1 MGVRVGLVGVE
12 QHVPHV
18 FAGIDESEEIELVA
32 VAQAGARAEEL
43 KEKYGA
49 RIYDDHAAMF
59 AQEQLDV
66 AAVCLIPA
74 YQGQVVIAALQA
86 GLHVT
91 ADKPLMIAQEELD
104 ATATLVRQHP
114 DRKVGQL
121 FTLRGRPGYAKLHEI
136 VRSGA
141 IGDVVQSY
149 GLRSA
154 LEKRESRAP
163 WFFDERLSGGPIP
176 DLLIHDIDAL
186 RWITGLEYTH
196 VLARESN
203 FARPNDP
210 YYRNAGQLYFLQEQN
225 ATAIME
231 HHRLVS
237 PAFAG
242 MDCRMKVVGTD
253 GQVEITAK
261 GEVILYNSDHAGLVT
276 DLPAEQNVFADFALK
291 ACAGEEPLVDTE
303 SALQSMQAALTA
315 KAAAEADALVAI
327 PQIQ

>member
-1 MGVRVGLVGVE
+1 MAYRVGLVGVE
-12 QHVPHV
+12 QHVPNV
-18 FAGIDESEEIELVA
+18 FAGIDESDEIELVA
-32 VAQAGARAEEL
+32 VAQAGARAGEL
-43 KEKYGA
+43 EEKYGA
-49 RIYDDHAAMF
+49 RLYDDHEAMF
-59 AQEQLDV
+59 AQEQLDL

-74 YQGQVVIAALQA
+74 DQGRVVIDALEA

-91 ADKPLMIAQEELD
+91 ADKPLVITQEELD
-104 ATATLVRQHP
+104 AIVALVRQNP
-114 DRKVGQL
+114 GRKVGQL
-121 FTLRGRPGYAKLHEI
+121 FTLRGTPGYAKLREI
-136 VRSGA
+136 VQSGA
-141 IGDVVQSY
+141 IGDVAQSY

-154 LEKRESRAP
+154 MEKRETRAP

-196 VLARESN
+196 VVSRETN
-203 FARPNDP
+203 FARPDDP
-210 YYRNAGQLYFLQEQN
+210 YYRNAGQLFFLQEQH

-261 GEVILYNSDHAGLVT
+261 GEVYLYNSEHAGQVT
-276 DLPAEQNVFADFALK
+276 PLAAAQNVFADFAVK
-291 ACAGEEPLVDTE
+291 ACSGQEPLVDTA
-303 SALQSMQAALTA
+303 SALQSMQVALTA
-315 KAAAEADALVAI
+315 KAAAETDTLVAI
-327 PQIQ
+327 PRIL

>member
-1 MGVRVGLVGVE
+1 MAYRVGLVGVE

-18 FAGIDESEEIELVA
+18 FAGIDESDEIELVA
-32 VAQAGARAEEL
+32 VAQAGARANEL
-43 KEKYGA
+43 EEKYGA
-49 RIYDDHAAMF
+49 RLYEDHAAMF
-59 AQEQLDV
+59 AQEQLDM

-74 YQGQVVIAALQA
+74 DQGRVVIDALEA

-91 ADKPLMIAQEELD
+91 ADKPLVITQEELD
-104 ATATLVRQHP
+104 TIVALARRHP
-114 DRKVGQL
+114 NRKVGQL
-121 FTLRGRPGYAKLHEI
+121 FTLRGTPGYAKLRE
-136 VRSGA
+136 VVQSGA

-154 LEKRESRAP
+154 LEKRETRAP

-186 RWITGLEYTH
+186 RWITGLEYEH

-203 FARPNDP
+203 FARPDDP
-210 YYRNAGQLYFLQEQN
+210 YYRNAGQLFFLQEQN

-242 MDCRMKVVGTD
+242 MDCRMKIVGTD

-261 GEVILYNSDHAGLVT
+261 GEVYLYNSDHAGQVME
-276 DLPAEQNVFADFALK
+276 LPATQNTFADFAIK
-291 ACAGEEPLVDTE
+291 ACSGQEPLVDTA
-303 SALQSMQAALTA
+303 SALQSMQVALTA
-315 KAAAEADALVAI
+315 KTAAEANALVAI
-327 PQIQ
+327 PRL

>member
-1 MGVRVGLVGVE
+1 MAIRVGLVGVE

-18 FAGIDESEEIELVA
+18 FAGIDESNEIELVA
-32 VAQAGARAEEL
+32 VARAGARADEL
-43 KEKYGA
+43 KEKCGA
-49 RIYDDHAAMF
+49 RIYDDHTDMF

-66 AAVCLIPA
+66 AAVCLIPVD
-74 YQGQVVIAALQA
+74 QGRVVIDALNA

-104 ATATLVRQHP
+104 ATVALVREHP

-136 VRSGA
+136 VRCGA

-154 LEKRESRAP
+154 LEKREQRAP

-186 RWITGLEYTH
+186 RWITGLEYEH
-196 VLARESN
+196 VLAREFN
-203 FARPNDP
+203 FARPDDP
-210 YYRNAGQLYFLQEQN
+210 YYRNAGQLFFLQQKN

-237 PAFAG
+237 PSFAG

-253 GQVEITAK
+253 GQVEITAQ
-261 GEVILYNSDHAGLVT
+261 GEVILYNNDHAGQVAE
-276 DLPAEQNVFADFALK
+276 LPAEQNVFADFALK

-303 SALQSMQAALTA
+303 SALQSMQVALTA
-315 KAAAEADALVAI
+315 KEAGDADTLVAI
-327 PQIQ
+327 PRLS

>member
-1 MGVRVGLVGVE
+1 MAARVGLVGVE

-18 FAGIDESEEIELVA
+18 FAGIDESDNIELAA
-32 VAQAGARAEEL
+32 VAQAGARAGEL
-43 KEKYGA
+43 QEKYGA
-49 RIYDDHAAMF
+49 RLYDDHAAMF

-74 YQGQVVIAALQA
+74 DQGRVVIDALRA

-91 ADKPLMIAQEELD
+91 ADKPLVITQAELD
-104 ATATLVRQHP
+104 AVAALARQQP

-121 FTLRGRPGYAKLHEI
+121 FTLRGSPGYAKLREI
-136 VRSGA
+136 VRGGA

-154 LEKRESRAP
+154 MEKRETRAP

-186 RWITGLEYTH
+186 RWITGLEYEH
-196 VLARESN
+196 VLAREAN
-203 FARPNDP
+203 FARPDDP
-210 YYRNAGQLYFLQEQN
+210 YYRNAGQLFFLQEGN

-231 HHRLVS
+231 HHRLAHPS
-237 PAFAG
+237 FGG

-261 GEVILYNSDHAGLVT
+261 GEVILYNSGHAGQVEL
-276 DLPAEQNVFADFALK
+276 LPAAQNVFADFALK
-291 ACAGEEPLVDTE
+291 AAAGEEPLVDTDG
-303 SALQSMQAALTA
+303 ALQSMQAALTA
-315 KAAAEADALVAI
+315 KAAAAADAPVAI
-327 PQIQ
+327 PRIA

>member
-1 MGVRVGLVGVE
+1 MAVRVGLVGVE

-18 FAGIDESEEIELVA
+18 FAGIDESDEIALVA
-32 VAQAGARAEEL
+32 VAQAGDRADEL
-43 KEKYGA
+43 AEKYGA
-49 RIYDDHAAMF
+49 RVYEDHAAMF

-66 AAVCLIPA
+66 AAVCLVPIE
-74 YQGQVVIAALQA
+74 QGRVVIDALQA

-91 ADKPLMIAQEELD
+91 ADKPLMIEQDKLSE
-104 ATATLVRQHP
+104 TAALVQQNP
-114 DRKVGQL
+114 QLKVGQL
-121 FTLRGRPGYAKLHEI
+121 FTLRGSPGYAKLREI

-141 IGDVVQSY
+141 IGDVVQGF

-154 LEKRESRAP
+154 MEKRETRAP

-203 FARPNDP
+203 FARPDDP
-210 YYRNAGQLYFLQEQN
+210 YYRNAGQLFFLQEQN

-237 PAFAG
+237 PAFGG

-253 GQVEITAK
+253 GQVEVTAK
-261 GEVILYNSDHAGLVT
+261 GEVILYNSDHAGQIES
-276 DLPAEQNVFADFALK
+276 LPAAQNVFADFALK
-291 ACAGEEPLVDTE
+291 ACSGQEPLVDTA

-315 KAAAEADALVAI
+315 RVAADSDTLVGI
-327 PQIQ
+327 PRI

>member
-1 MGVRVGLVGVE
+1 MAVSVGLVGVE

-18 FAGIDESEEIELVA
+18 FAGIDESHEIELVA
-32 VAQAGARAEEL
+32 VARAGARADEL
-43 KEKYGA
+43 KDKYGA
-49 RIYDDHAAMF
+49 RIYDDHTDMF

-66 AAVCLIPA
+66 AAVCLIPVD
-74 YQGQVVIAALQA
+74 QGRVVIDALEA

-104 ATATLVRQHP
+104 ATAALVRQHP

-154 LEKRESRAP
+154 LEKREQRAP

-203 FARPNDP
+203 FARPDDP
-210 YYRNAGQLYFLQEQN
+210 YYRNAGQLFFLQDQN

-253 GQVEITAK
+253 GQVEITAE
-261 GEVILYNSDHAGLVT
+261 GEVILYNSDHAGQVT

-291 ACAGEEPLVDTE
+291 ACSGQEPLVDTA
-303 SALQSMQAALTA
+303 SALQSMQVALTA
-315 KAAAEADALVAI
+315 KVAAEADSLVAI
-327 PQIQ
+327 PQI

>member
-1 MGVRVGLVGVE
+1 MAVRVGLVGVE

-18 FAGIDESEEIELVA
+18 FAGIDESDEIELVA
-32 VAQAGARAEEL
+32 VAQAGARAGEL
-43 KEKYGA
+43 EEKYGA
-49 RIYDDHAAMF
+49 KLYDDHVAMF

-74 YQGQVVIAALQA
+74 NQGRVVIDALES

-91 ADKPLMIAQEELD
+91 ADKPLVITQGELD
-104 ATATLVRQHP
+104 AIVALVRQHP
-114 DRKVGQL
+114 GRKVGQL
-121 FTLRGRPGYAKLHEI
+121 FTLRGTPGYAKLREI

-141 IGDVVQSY
+141 IGEVVQSY

-154 LEKRESRAP
+154 LEKRETRAP

-186 RWITGLEYTH
+186 RWITGLEYEH

-210 YYRNAGQLYFLQEQN
+210 YYRNAGQLFFLQEQN

-242 MDCRMKVVGTD
+242 MDCRMKIVGAD

-261 GEVILYNSDHAGLVT
+261 GEVILYNSDHAGQVKE
-276 DLPAEQNVFADFALK
+276 LPAAQNTFADFALK
-291 ACAGEEPLVDTE
+291 ACSGREPLVDTAG
-303 SALQSMQAALTA
+303 ALQSMQVALTA
-315 KAAAEADALVAI
+315 KAAAEADTLVAI
-327 PQIQ
+327 PQV

>member
-1 MGVRVGLVGVE
+1 MAYRVGLVGVE

-18 FAGIDESEEIELVA
+18 FAGIDESDEIELVA
-32 VAQAGARAEEL
+32 VAQAGARADEL
-43 KEKYGA
+43 KGKYGA
-49 RIYDDHAAMF
+49 RLYDDHAAMF
-59 AQEQLDV
+59 AEEQLDV

-74 YQGQVVIAALQA
+74 DQGRVVIDALEA

-91 ADKPLMIAQEELD
+91 ADKPLVITQEELD
-104 ATATLVRQHP
+104 AIVALVRRQP
-114 DRKVGQL
+114 DRKVGQI
-121 FTLRGRPGYAKLHEI
+121 FTLRGTPGYTKLREI
-136 VRSGA
+136 VQSGA
-141 IGDVVQSY
+141 IGDVAQSY

-154 LEKRESRAP
+154 MEKRETRAP

-196 VLARESN
+196 VVSRETN
-203 FARPNDP
+203 FARPDDP
-210 YYRNAGQLYFLQEQN
+210 YYRNAGQLFFLQEQH

-242 MDCRMKVVGTD
+242 MDCRMKIVGTD

-261 GEVILYNSDHAGLVT
+261 GEVYLYNSKHAGQVT
-276 DLPAEQNVFADFALK
+276 PLAAAQNVFADFAIK
-291 ACAGEEPLVDTE
+291 ACSGEEPLVDTA
-303 SALQSMQAALTA
+303 SALQSMQVALTA
-315 KAAAEADALVAI
+315 KTASETEALVPI
-327 PQIQ
+327 PRIL

>member
-1 MGVRVGLVGVE
+1 MAYRVGLVGVE

-18 FAGIDESEEIELVA
+18 FAGIDESDEIELVA
-32 VAQAGARAEEL
+32 VAQAGARADEL
-43 KEKYGA
+43 KGKYGA
-49 RIYDDHAAMF
+49 RLYDDHAAMF
-59 AQEQLDV
+59 AEEQLDV

-74 YQGQVVIAALQA
+74 DQGRVVIDALEA

-91 ADKPLMIAQEELD
+91 ADKPLVITQEELD
-104 ATATLVRQHP
+104 AIVALVRQNP
-114 DRKVGQL
+114 GRKVGQI
-121 FTLRGRPGYAKLHEI
+121 FTLRGTPGYAKLREI
-136 VRSGA
+136 VQSGA
-141 IGDVVQSY
+141 IGDVAQSY

-154 LEKRESRAP
+154 MEKRETRAP

-196 VLARESN
+196 VVSRETN
-203 FARPNDP
+203 FARPDDP
-210 YYRNAGQLYFLQEQN
+210 YYRNAGQLFFLQEQH

-242 MDCRMKVVGTD
+242 MDCRMKIVGTD

-261 GEVILYNSDHAGLVT
+261 GEVYLYNSDHAGQVT
-276 DLPAEQNVFADFALK
+276 PLAAAQNVFADFAIK
-291 ACAGEEPLVDTE
+291 ACSGEEPLVDTA
-303 SALQSMQAALTA
+303 SALQSMQVALTA
-315 KAAAEADALVAI
+315 KAAAEANELVAI
-327 PQIQ
+327 PQL

>member
-1 MGVRVGLVGVE
+1 MAIRVGMVGVE
-12 QHVPHV
+12 QHAPHV
-18 FAGIDESEEIELVA
+18 FAGIDESDEIELAA
-32 VAQAGARAEEL
+32 VAQAGARADEIQD
-43 KEKYGA
+43 KYGA
-49 RIYDDHAAMF
+49 RLYDDHATLF
-59 AQEQLDV
+59 AQEQVDV

-74 YQGQVVIAALQA
+74 HQGRVVVDALKA

-91 ADKPLMIAQEELD
+91 ADKPLMITQEELD
-104 ATATLVRQHP
+104 ATVALVREHP

-121 FTLRGRPGYAKLHEI
+121 FTLRGQPGYAKLHEI

-149 GLRSA
+149 GMRSA
-154 LEKRESRAP
+154 MEKRETRAP

-203 FARPNDP
+203 FARPDDP
-210 YYRNAGQLYFLQEQN
+210 YYRNAGQLYFLQERN

-242 MDCRMKVVGTD
+242 MDCRMRVLGTD

-261 GEVILYNSDHAGLVT
+261 GEVILYNSDHAGQVT
-276 DLPAEQNVFADFALK
+276 DLSAAQNVFADFALK
-291 ACAGEEPLVDTE
+291 ACAGQEPLVDTA
-303 SALQSMQAALTA
+303 SALQSMQVALTA
-315 KAAAEADALVAI
+315 KEAADSDTLVAI
-327 PQIQ
+327 PQV

>member
-1 MGVRVGLVGVE
+1 MAYRVGLVGVE

-18 FAGIDESEEIELVA
+18 FAGIDESDEIELVA
-32 VAQAGARAEEL
+32 VAQAGARADEL
-43 KEKYGA
+43 KGKYGA
-49 RIYDDHAAMF
+49 RLYDDHAAMF
-59 AQEQLDV
+59 AEEQLDV

-74 YQGQVVIAALQA
+74 DQGRVVIDALEA

-91 ADKPLMIAQEELD
+91 ADKPLVITQEELD
-104 ATATLVRQHP
+104 AIVALVRRHP
-114 DRKVGQL
+114 DRKVGQI
-121 FTLRGRPGYAKLHEI
+121 FTLRGTPGYAKLREI
-136 VRSGA
+136 VQSGA
-141 IGDVVQSY
+141 IGDVAQSY

-154 LEKRESRAP
+154 MEKRETRAP

-196 VLARESN
+196 VVSRETN
-203 FARPNDP
+203 FARPDDP
-210 YYRNAGQLYFLQEQN
+210 YYRNAGQLFFLQEQH

-242 MDCRMKVVGTD
+242 MDCRMKIVGTD

-261 GEVILYNSDHAGLVT
+261 GEVYLYNSEHAGQVT
-276 DLPAEQNVFADFALK
+276 PLAAAQNVFADFAIK
-291 ACAGEEPLVDTE
+291 ACSGEEPLVDTA
-303 SALQSMQAALTA
+303 SALQSMQVALTA
-315 KAAAEADALVAI
+315 KAAAEANELIAI
-327 PQIQ
+327 PQL

>member
-1 MGVRVGLVGVE
+1 MAYRVGLVGVE

-18 FAGIDESEEIELVA
+18 FAGIDESDEIELVA
-32 VAQAGARAEEL
+32 VAQAGARANEL
-43 KEKYGA
+43 EEKYDA
-49 RIYDDHAAMF
+49 RLYDDHEAMF

-74 YQGQVVIAALQA
+74 DQGRVVIDALEA

-91 ADKPLMIAQEELD
+91 ADKPLVITQDELD
-104 ATATLVRQHP
+104 ATVALVRQNP
-114 DRKVGQL
+114 GRKVGQL
-121 FTLRGRPGYAKLHEI
+121 LTLRGTPGYAKLREI
-136 VRSGA
+136 VQSGA
-141 IGDVVQSY
+141 IGDVAQSY

-154 LEKRESRAP
+154 LEKRETRAP

-186 RWITGLEYTH
+186 RWITGLEYEH

-210 YYRNAGQLYFLQEQN
+210 YYSNAGQLFFLQEQN

-242 MDCRMKVVGTD
+242 MDCRMKIVGTD

-261 GEVILYNSDHAGLVT
+261 REVYLYNSDHAGQVME
-276 DLPAEQNVFADFALK
+276 LPATQNTFADFAIK
-291 ACAGEEPLVDTE
+291 ACSGQEPLVDTAG
-303 SALQSMQAALTA
+303 ALQSMQVALTA
-315 KAAAEADALVAI
+315 KTAAKANALVAI
-327 PQIQ
+327 PRL

>member
-1 MGVRVGLVGVE
+1 MAYRVGLVGVE

-18 FAGIDESEEIELVA
+18 FAGIDESDEIELVA
-32 VAQAGARAEEL
+32 VAQAGARAGEME
-43 KEKYGA
+43 EKYGA
-49 RIYDDHAAMF
+49 RLYDDHTAMF
-59 AQEQLDV
+59 AREQLDV

-74 YQGQVVIAALQA
+74 DQGRVVIDALEA

-91 ADKPLMIAQEELD
+91 ADKPLVITQGELD
-104 ATATLVRQHP
+104 AIVALVRQNP
-114 DRKVGQL
+114 GRKVGQL
-121 FTLRGRPGYAKLHEI
+121 FTLRGTPGYAKLREI
-136 VRSGA
+136 VQSGA
-141 IGDVVQSY
+141 IGDVAQSY

-154 LEKRESRAP
+154 LEKRETRAP

-186 RWITGLEYTH
+186 RWITGLEYEH

-210 YYRNAGQLYFLQEQN
+210 YYSNAGQLFFLQEQN

-261 GEVILYNSDHAGLVT
+261 REVFLYNSDHAGQVKE
-276 DLPAEQNVFADFALK
+276 LPAAQNTFADFAVK
-291 ACAGEEPLVDTE
+291 ACSGQEPLVDTAG
-303 SALQSMQAALTA
+303 ALQSMQVALTA
-315 KAAAEADALVAI
+315 KTAAEANALVAI
-327 PQIQ
+327 PRL

>member
-1 MGVRVGLVGVE
+1 MR
-12 QHVPHV
+12 
-18 FAGIDESEEIELVA
+18 
-32 VAQAGARAEEL
+32 L
-43 KEKYGA
+43 KSS
-49 RIYDDHAAMF
+49 
-59 AQEQLDV
+59 
-66 AAVCLIPA
+66 
-74 YQGQVVIAALQA
+74 
-86 GLHVT
+86 LHVT
-91 ADKPLMIAQEELD
+91 ADKPLVITQGELD
-104 ATATLVRQHP
+104 AIAALVRQHP
-114 DRKVGQL
+114 GRKVGQL
-121 FTLRGRPGYAKLHEI
+121 FTLRGTPGYAKLHEI

-154 LEKRESRAP
+154 LEKRETRAP

-210 YYRNAGQLYFLQEQN
+210 YYRNAGQLFFLQEQN

-242 MDCRMKVVGTD
+242 MDCRMKIVGTD

-261 GEVILYNSDHAGLVT
+261 GEVILYNSDHAGQVKG
-276 DLPAEQNVFADFALK
+276 LPAAQNTFADFALK
-291 ACAGEEPLVDTE
+291 ACNGQEPLVDTA
-303 SALQSMQAALTA
+303 SALQSMQVALTA
-315 KAAAEADALVAI
+315 KLAADTDTLVAI
-327 PQIQ
+327 PQV

>member
-1 MGVRVGLVGVE
+1 MAVRVGLVGVE

-18 FAGIDESEEIELVA
+18 FAGIDESDEIELAA
-32 VAQAGARAEEL
+32 VAQAGARADEL
-43 KEKYGA
+43 AKKYGA
-49 RIYDDHAAMF
+49 RLYDDHAAMF

-66 AAVCLIPA
+66 AAVCLVPA
-74 YQGQVVIAALQA
+74 EQGRVVVAALQA

-91 ADKPLMIAQEELD
+91 ADKPLMIEQGKLNE
-104 ATATLVRQHP
+104 TAALVRQNP
-114 DRKVGQL
+114 QLKVGQL
-121 FTLRGRPGYAKLHEI
+121 FTLRGSPGYAKLHEI
-136 VRSGA
+136 VRGGA

-154 LEKRESRAP
+154 MEKRETRAP

-196 VLARESN
+196 VLAREAN
-203 FARPNDP
+203 FARPDDP
-210 YYRNAGQLYFLQEQN
+210 YYRNAGQLFYLQERN

-253 GQVEITAK
+253 GQAEVTAT
-261 GEVILYNSDHAGLVT
+261 GEVLLFNGDHAGEVSP
-276 DLPAEQNVFADFALK
+276 LPAARNVFADFALK
-291 ACAGEEPLVDTE
+291 ACSGREPLVDTA
-303 SALQSMQAALTA
+303 SALQSMQVALTSRV
-315 KAAAEADALVAI
+315 AADSDTLVAI
-327 PQIQ
+327 PRL

>member
-1 MGVRVGLVGVE
+1 MAVRVGLVGVE

-18 FAGIDESEEIELVA
+18 FAGIDESDEIELAA
-32 VAQAGARAEEL
+32 VAQAGDRADEL
-43 KEKYGA
+43 AEKYGA
-49 RIYDDHAAMF
+49 RVYEDHAAMF

-66 AAVCLIPA
+66 AAVCLVPIN
-74 YQGQVVIAALQA
+74 QGRVVIDALQA

-91 ADKPLMIAQEELD
+91 ADKPLMIAQDELD
-104 ATATLVRQHP
+104 ATVALVRQNP
-114 DRKVGQL
+114 QLKVGQL
-121 FTLRGRPGYAKLHEI
+121 FTLRGSPGYAKTHEI

-154 LEKRESRAP
+154 LEKRETRAP

-203 FARPNDP
+203 FARPDDP
-210 YYRNAGQLYFLQEQN
+210 HYRNAGQLFFLQEQN

-242 MDCRMKVVGTD
+242 IDCRMKVVGTD
-253 GQVEITAK
+253 GQVEVTAK
-261 GEVILYNSDHAGLVT
+261 GEVLLFNSDHAGEVT
-276 DLPAEQNVFADFALK
+276 PLPAARNVFADFALK
-291 ACAGEEPLVDTE
+291 ASSGQEPLVDTA
-303 SALQSMQAALTA
+303 SALQSMQVALTA
-315 KAAAEADALVAI
+315 KAAAEAEGLVAI
-327 PQIQ
+327 PQIR

>member
-1 MGVRVGLVGVE
+1 MAYRVGLVGVE

-18 FAGIDESEEIELVA
+18 FAGIDESDEIELVA
-32 VAQAGARAEEL
+32 VAQAGARADEL
-43 KEKYGA
+43 KGKYGA
-49 RIYDDHAAMF
+49 RLYDDHAAMF
-59 AQEQLDV
+59 AEEQLDV

-74 YQGQVVIAALQA
+74 DQGRVVIDALEA

-91 ADKPLMIAQEELD
+91 ADKPLVITQEELD
-104 ATATLVRQHP
+104 AIVALVRQNP
-114 DRKVGQL
+114 GRKVGQL
-121 FTLRGRPGYAKLHEI
+121 FTLRGTPGYAKLREI
-136 VRSGA
+136 VQSGA
-141 IGDVVQSY
+141 IGDVAQSY

-154 LEKRESRAP
+154 MEKRETRAP

-196 VLARESN
+196 VVSRETN
-203 FARPNDP
+203 FARPDDP
-210 YYRNAGQLYFLQEQN
+210 YYRNAGQLFFLQEQH

-242 MDCRMKVVGTD
+242 MDCRMKIVGTD

-261 GEVILYNSDHAGLVT
+261 GEVYLYNSEHAGQVT
-276 DLPAEQNVFADFALK
+276 PLAAAQNVFADFAVK
-291 ACAGEEPLVDTE
+291 ACSGEEPLVDTA
-303 SALQSMQAALTA
+303 SALQSMQVALTA
-315 KAAAEADALVAI
+315 KAAAEANELIAI
-327 PQIQ
+327 PQL

>member
-1 MGVRVGLVGVE
+1 MAYRVGLVGVE

-18 FAGIDESEEIELVA
+18 FAGIDESDEIELVA
-32 VAQAGARAEEL
+32 VVQAGARAGEL
-43 KEKYGA
+43 EEKYGA
-49 RIYDDHAAMF
+49 RLYDDHKSMF
-59 AQEQLDV
+59 AEEQLDV

-74 YQGQVVIAALQA
+74 DQGRVVIDALEA

-91 ADKPLMIAQEELD
+91 ADKPLVITQEELD
-104 ATATLVRQHP
+104 AIVALVRRQP
-114 DRKVGQL
+114 DRKVGQI
-121 FTLRGRPGYAKLHEI
+121 FTLRGTPGYTKLREI
-136 VRSGA
+136 VQSGA
-141 IGDVVQSY
+141 IGDVAQSY

-154 LEKRESRAP
+154 MEKRETRAP

-196 VLARESN
+196 VVSRETN
-203 FARPNDP
+203 FARPDDP
-210 YYRNAGQLYFLQEQN
+210 YYRNAGQLFFLQEQH

-242 MDCRMKVVGTD
+242 MDCRMKIVGTD

-261 GEVILYNSDHAGLVT
+261 GEVYLYNSDHAGQVT
-276 DLPAEQNVFADFALK
+276 PLAAAQNVFADFAIK
-291 ACAGEEPLVDTE
+291 ACSGEEPLVDTA
-303 SALQSMQAALTA
+303 SALQSMQVALTA
-315 KAAAEADALVAI
+315 KAAAEANELVAI
-327 PQIQ
+327 PKL

>member
-1 MGVRVGLVGVE
+1 MAYRVGLVGVE

-18 FAGIDESEEIELVA
+18 FAGIDESDEIELVA
-32 VAQAGARAEEL
+32 VAQAGARADEL
-43 KEKYGA
+43 AEKYGA
-49 RIYDDHAAMF
+49 KLYDDHAAMF
-59 AQEQLDV
+59 VQEQLDV
-66 AAVCLIPA
+66 AAVCMIPA
-74 YQGQVVIAALQA
+74 NQGRVVIDALKS

-91 ADKPLMIAQEELD
+91 ADKPLVITQEELD
-104 ATATLVRQHP
+104 AIASLARQHP
-114 DRKVGQL
+114 KRKVGQL
-121 FTLRGRPGYAKLHEI
+121 FTLRGTPGYAKLHEI

-154 LEKRESRAP
+154 LEKRETRAP

-203 FARPNDP
+203 FARPDDP
-210 YYRNAGQLYFLQEQN
+210 YYRNAGQLFFLQEQN

-242 MDCRMKVVGTD
+242 MDCRMKIVGTD

-261 GEVILYNSDHAGLVT
+261 GEVYLYNSDHSGQVAE
-276 DLPAEQNVFADFALK
+276 LPAAQNTFADFAIK
-291 ACAGEEPLVDTE
+291 ACSGQEPLVDTA
-303 SALQSMQAALTA
+303 SALQSMQVALTA
-315 KAAAEADALVAI
+315 KLAADTDTLVAI
-327 PQIQ
+327 PQV

>member
-1 MGVRVGLVGVE
+1 MAYRVGLVGVE

-18 FAGIDESEEIELVA
+18 FAGIDESDEIELVA
-32 VAQAGARAEEL
+32 VAQAGARAGELEEN
-43 KEKYGA
+43 YGA
-49 RIYDDHAAMF
+49 RLYDDHAAMF
-59 AQEQLDV
+59 AEEQLDV

-74 YQGQVVIAALQA
+74 DQGRVVIDALES

-91 ADKPLMIAQEELD
+91 ADKPLVITQEELD
-104 ATATLVRQHP
+104 AIVALVRRQP
-114 DRKVGQL
+114 DRKVGQI
-121 FTLRGRPGYAKLHEI
+121 FTLRGTPGYTKLREI
-136 VRSGA
+136 VQSGA
-141 IGDVVQSY
+141 IGDVAQSY

-154 LEKRESRAP
+154 MEKRETRAP

-196 VLARESN
+196 VVSRETN
-203 FARPNDP
+203 FARPDDP
-210 YYRNAGQLYFLQEQN
+210 YYRNAGQLFFLQEQH

-242 MDCRMKVVGTD
+242 MDCRMKIVGTD

-261 GEVILYNSDHAGLVT
+261 GEVYLYNSEHAGQVT
-276 DLPAEQNVFADFALK
+276 PLAAAQNVFADFAVK
-291 ACAGEEPLVDTE
+291 ACSGQEPLVDTA
-303 SALQSMQAALTA
+303 SALQSMQVALTA
-315 KAAAEADALVAI
+315 KAAAEANALVAI
-327 PQIQ
+327 PQL

>member
-1 MGVRVGLVGVE
+1 MAYRVGLVGVE

-18 FAGIDESEEIELVA
+18 FAGIDESDEIELVA
-32 VAQAGARAEEL
+32 VAQAGARVGEME
-43 KEKYGA
+43 EKYGA
-49 RIYDDHAAMF
+49 RLYDDHTAMF
-59 AQEQLDV
+59 AREQLDV

-74 YQGQVVIAALQA
+74 DQGRVVIDALKA

-91 ADKPLMIAQEELD
+91 ADKPLVITQGELD
-104 ATATLVRQHP
+104 AIVALVRQNP
-114 DRKVGQL
+114 GRKVGQL
-121 FTLRGRPGYAKLHEI
+121 FTLRGSPGYAKLREI
-136 VRSGA
+136 VQSGA
-141 IGDVVQSY
+141 IGDVAQSY

-154 LEKRESRAP
+154 LEKRETRAP

-186 RWITGLEYTH
+186 RWITGLEYEH

-203 FARPNDP
+203 FARPDDP
-210 YYRNAGQLYFLQEQN
+210 YYRNAGQLFFLQEQN

-261 GEVILYNSDHAGLVT
+261 GEVYLYNGDHAGQVT
-276 DLPAEQNVFADFALK
+276 PLPAAQNTFADFAVK
-291 ACAGEEPLVDTE
+291 ACTGQEPLVDTAG
-303 SALQSMQAALTA
+303 ALQSMQVALTA
-315 KAAAEADALVAI
+315 KTAAEANALVAI
-327 PQIQ
+327 PRL

>member
-1 MGVRVGLVGVE
+1 MAARVGLVGVE

-18 FAGIDESEEIELVA
+18 FAGIDESDEIELVA
-32 VAQAGARAEEL
+32 VAQAGDRADEL
-43 KEKYGA
+43 AEKYGA
-49 RIYDDHAAMF
+49 RIYGDHGEMF

-66 AAVCLIPA
+66 AAVCLIPID
-74 YQGQVVIAALQA
+74 QGRVVVDALQA

-91 ADKPLMIAQEELD
+91 ADKPLMIEQDKLNE
-104 ATATLVRQHP
+104 TAALVRQNP
-114 DRKVGQL
+114 LLKVGQL
-121 FTLRGRPGYAKLHEI
+121 FTLRGRPEYAKLHEI

-141 IGDVVQSY
+141 IGDVVQGF

-154 LEKRESRAP
+154 MEKRETRAP

-203 FARPNDP
+203 FARPDDP
-210 YYRNAGQLYFLQEQN
+210 YYRNAGQLFFLQERN

-237 PAFAG
+237 PAFGG

-253 GQVEITAK
+253 GQAEATAK
-261 GEVILYNSDHAGLVT
+261 GEVILYNSDHAGPVES
-276 DLPAEQNVFADFALK
+276 LPADRNVFADFALK
-291 ACAGEEPLVDTE
+291 ACSGEEPLVDTA

-315 KAAAEADALVAI
+315 RAAADSDTLVAI
-327 PQIQ
+327 PRI

>member
-1 MGVRVGLVGVE
+1 MVVRVGMVGVE
-12 QHVPHV
+12 QHAPHV
-18 FAGIDESEEIELVA
+18 FAGIDEADEIELVA
-32 VAQAGARAEEL
+32 VAQAGARADEMRD
-43 KEKYGA
+43 KYGA
-49 RIYDDHAAMF
+49 RLYDDHVAMF

-66 AAVCLIPA
+66 AAVCLIPVD
-74 YQGQVVIAALQA
+74 QGRVVVDALRA

-91 ADKPLMIAQEELD
+91 ADKPLMISQEELD
-104 ATATLVRQHP
+104 ATVALVRQHP

-121 FTLRGRPGYAKLHEI
+121 FTLRGRPGYAKLHAI

-141 IGDVVQSY
+141 IGQVVQSY

-154 LEKRESRAP
+154 LEKREQRAP

-203 FARPNDP
+203 FARPDDP
-210 YYRNAGQLYFLQEQN
+210 YYRNAGQLFFLQEHN

-253 GQVEITAK
+253 GQVEVTAT
-261 GEVILYNSDHAGLVT
+261 GDVILYNSDHAGQVA
-276 DLPAEQNVFADFALK
+276 DLPAELNVFADFALK

-303 SALQSMQAALTA
+303 SALQSMQAALSA
-315 KAAAEADALVAI
+315 KAAAEADSLVEI
-327 PQIQ
+327 PLIR